1 MNDSVKV
8 TVKVQDETGRP
19 IPFATV
25 WQFVQI
31 NPAHD
36 KDTSLDLTMED
47 LWRCTLRY
55 RETAEYAIDYGLKPV
70 PHLQIPV
77 MGNGEGEVHDVIDYQ
92 RITGKGNHFPR
103 PDPLVFGY
111 TFMKRGYFP
120 NKLAFTVP
128 KGDRRAEGVVTLKRD
143 PSDPIYDSPYIQTYD
158 RIRYGLSDTHKNTV
172 MTMENHLRQEGLRQ
186 ELELAARQALAA
198 NDNKAAAR
206 IYIRMRYFPE
216 LTFLDGRIA
225 GFKQTNIE
233 SEHSKQAFQR
243 ACELDPDNLFIQME
257 TIGMRFPSSATQEE
271 RIRKNVSQLDS
282 LVAKHGDAVWPEMF
296 RWRAGSYANLGAY
309 AKARTLYLE
318 AAKLEPKFT
327 DWNKLID
334 DLKFSMSKKGIP
346 VPVAW

>member
-1 MNDSVKV
+1 MNDIVNI
-8 TVKVQDETGRP
+8 TVKVQDETGHP
-19 IPFATV
+19 IPFVTV

-31 NPAHD
+31 NPAHV

-55 RETAEYAIDYGLKPV
+55 RETAEYAINYGLKPV
-70 PHLQIPV
+70 PLLQIPV

-120 NKLAFTVP
+120 NKLAFTLP
-128 KGDRRAEGVVTLKRD
+128 KGVGQAEGVVTLKRD
-143 PSDPIYDSPYIQTYD
+143 PSDPIDDSPYMQAYD
-158 RIRYGLSDTHKNTV
+158 RIRYELSDTHKNTA
-172 MTMENHLRQEGLRQ
+172 MSRENHFRQEGLRQ
-186 ELELAARQALAA
+186 ELELAAQQALAA

-206 IYIRMRYFPE
+206 IYIRMRYLPE

-233 SEHSKQAFQR
+233 SERSKLAFKR
-243 ACELDPDNLFIQME
+243 AGELDPTNLFIQME
-257 TIGMRFPSSATQEE
+257 TIGTRFPASATQEE
-271 RIRKNVSQLDS
+271 RIRKNAAQLDA
-282 LVAKHGDAVWPEMF
+282 LIAKYGDAVWPEML
-296 RWRAGSYANLGAY
+296 RWRASSYANLGDY
-309 AKARTLYLE
+309 TKARTLYLE

-327 DWNKLID
+327 DWNKLVD
-334 DLKFSMSKKGIP
+334 DLKLSMGRKGVP
-346 VPVAW
+346 VPADW